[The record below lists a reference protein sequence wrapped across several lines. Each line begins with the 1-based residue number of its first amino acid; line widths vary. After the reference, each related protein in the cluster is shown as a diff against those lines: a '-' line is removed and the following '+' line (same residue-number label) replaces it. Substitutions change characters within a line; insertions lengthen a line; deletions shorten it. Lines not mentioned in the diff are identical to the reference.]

1 MKRTMNYNLRNLP
14 VDQLVRIFKEPR
26 SFAWDSDEFELYLYL
41 VRLGEGTGEPNGTV
55 VRLIEWALDNLDEDT
70 ETAVDAAERITGT
83 LRSINCSGCFAP
95 SGLIYNHDL
104 GREAGEHWA
113 EIDDALE
120 DYEDSTWTPWHPQSG
135 LSVSQLVWF
144 TYEWDAHR
152 LAALMEAVFDIA

>member
-1 MKRTMNYNLRNLP
+1 MNYDLRNLP
-14 VDQLVRIFKEPR
+14 ADQLVRVFTEPR

-41 VRLGEGTGEPNGTV
+41 VRLGEETGDANDTV
-55 VRLIEWALDNLDEDT
+55 VRLIEWALDHLDDDI
-70 ETAVDAAERITGT
+70 ETAFDAAERITGT

-120 DYEDSTWTPWHPQSG
+120 DYQDSMGTPWQPQSG
-135 LSVSQLVWF
+135 LSVGQLVWF
-144 TYEWDAHR
+144 AYEWNAHR
-152 LAALMEAVFDIA
+152 LADLMEAVFEIA